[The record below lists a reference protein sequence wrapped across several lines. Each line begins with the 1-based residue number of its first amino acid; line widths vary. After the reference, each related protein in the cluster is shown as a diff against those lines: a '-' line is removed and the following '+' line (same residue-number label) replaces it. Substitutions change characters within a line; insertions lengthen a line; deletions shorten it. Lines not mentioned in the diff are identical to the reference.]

1 MITDLAF
8 NPLAHGSQ
16 VSFLGYSPS
25 FAAFAERSEIMDLD
39 IYRFL
44 IKPIRDADQKDG
56 QEFVRRFLRGPQ
68 AIWEETQRKIQALKD
83 LWSVVYIE
91 DDHLQFL
98 KNIVGWTPDLAH
110 ITDGLSALQL
120 RRLINASIPLWRRRG
135 TEDTLVDVLKLATGE
150 RTRLYNWFDRR
161 MILDALEL
169 GELMEGTD
177 PWLLA
182 LPGYPEAD
190 EYQMGLRIVDSGGL
204 NRELVRG
211 LAILMRPTGE
221 RIWIYYL
228 LFLDQFEIDDDA
240 SQWAVPGAETL
251 LVQDG
256 LASLED
262 DAAEEIAF
270 STAPGADDWAN
281 YIATFRV
288 KGTTTSPGDS
298 FGALFLYQDEENF
311 YFAELDVQGNEL
323 VLGKVESGV
332 ESTLATY
339 DFSTEFQTL
348 HDGVW
353 YVIRVHAFE
362 EGVSTRILV
371 HVDGDQKINVAD
383 ATFTRGGVAIRH
395 TAGAKLWLDIVEIM
409 GLPVDRELVD
419 INQSY

>member
-1 MITDLAF
+1 VITDLAF

-25 FAAFAERSEIMDLD
+25 SAAFAERSEVMDLD

-44 IKPIRDADQKDG
+44 IKPIRDADQQDG
-56 QEFVRRFLRGPQ
+56 QEFLWRFLLGPQ
-68 AIWEETQRKIQALKD
+68 AIWEQTQRKIQALKD

-120 RRLINASIPLWRRRG
+120 RRLINASVPLWRRRG
-135 TEDTLVDVLKLATGE
+135 TEDTLVDILKLATGE

-161 MILDALEL
+161 LILDEVEL
-169 GELMEGTD
+169 GELMVGTD

-182 LPGYPEAD
+182 LPEYPEGH

-204 NRELVRG
+204 NRDLVRG
-211 LAILMRPTGE
+211 LTILMRPSGE

-228 LFLDQFEIDDDA
+228 LFLDQFLIDDDA
-240 SQWAVPGAETL
+240 SQWDFPAGETL

-256 LASLED
+256 VASLED

-270 STAPGADDWAN
+270 STAPAAIDWSN
-281 YIATFRV
+281 YIAAFRV
-288 KGTTTSPGDS
+288 KGTTSAPGDR

-311 YFAELDVQGNEL
+311 YFAELDVGGNAL
-323 VLGKVESGV
+323 VLGKVEAGV
-332 ESTLATY
+332 ASTLATY
-339 DFSTEFQTL
+339 DFSTELQTL
-348 HDGVW
+348 HDSVW

-362 EGVSTRILV
+362 EGAATRVQV
-371 HVDGDQKINVAD
+371 HVDGDLKLNVLD
-383 ATFTRGGVAIRH
+383 STFTEGGVAIRH
-395 TAGAKLWLDIVEIM
+395 TTGAKIWLDIVEIM
-409 GLPVDRELVD
+409 GLPVDREFVD